1 MLRRDVTVSPE
12 AERDLTEIAAWYETQ
27 GGARLAVR
35 FVESFENLVRGLETG
50 SVQGHPRNFRDGELA
65 GLRSAAMPPPFSV
78 NLAFFKATGEGKTIR
93 ILRVLHG
100 MRDLPTL
107 PERGV

>member
-1 MLRRDVTVSPE
+1 MSQRDVSVSPE

>member
-1 MLRRDVTVSPE
+1 MLRCEVTVSPE

-27 GGARLAVR
+27 GGGGLAVR
-35 FVESFENLVRGLETG
+35 FVASFENLVGGLETR
-50 SVQGHPRNFRDGELA
+50 SVQGHPRKFRSGGLV

-78 NLAFFKATGEGKTIR
+78 NLAFFKTTPEGKGIR

-100 MRDLPTL
+100 MRDLPPL
-107 PERGV
+107 LEGGA